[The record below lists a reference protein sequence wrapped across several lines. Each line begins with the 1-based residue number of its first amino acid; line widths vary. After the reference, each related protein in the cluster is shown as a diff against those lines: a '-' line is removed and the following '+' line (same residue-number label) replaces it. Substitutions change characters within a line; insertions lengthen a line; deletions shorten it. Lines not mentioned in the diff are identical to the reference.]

1 MCGIA
6 GIVRWDQRPV
16 LEHEIRAMCGAM
28 VHRGPDDEGIYL
40 GDGVAIG
47 MRRLSIIDLSNG
59 HQPVSNED
67 GSVWIVFNGEIY
79 NYQALRRDLIARGHA
94 FRTNSDTETIV
105 HLYEEYGAGC
115 VEHLRGMFG
124 FAIWDTRTR
133 EMLLARDRLGI
144 KPLYYAERSG
154 ELLFASEL
162 KPILQIEGVDRSLN
176 WQAVGH
182 LFTYLATPGD
192 QSIVDGVKKLEP
204 ARVAVARPGR
214 PLHIQRYWDVAF
226 EPNEK
231 ATEGELVEQL
241 RAILNESVVL
251 HQVSDVPVGAFL
263 SGGIDS
269 SAIVAMMARPA
280 AGRLKTFSIGF
291 AEADFD
297 ELQHARNVAKQFGT
311 DHYDMVLRPDAVQ
324 IVEDLTWYLDEP
336 FGDTS
341 AIPTYMVSK
350 LAAEHVKVVLSGD
363 GGDELFAGYDKYVVE
378 GRERAYDRLPGAV
391 KKLAGAVGGLMPHG
405 MKGRRFLRHLG
416 LSGADRYLDA
426 QSLFHSDEMPSL
438 FQQGAFEQIGGPSQ
452 LGPYETAVP
461 VYEPGVGAELA
472 RPRECETGV
481 GAELARPDWLSA
493 IQYRDLHHYLPLD
506 ILTKVDRMTMAHS
519 LEARPPLL
527 DHKLVEFAATI
538 PARFRLNGGTTKYLF
553 KQAMRGVLP
562 DAIIDRQK
570 HGFAVP
576 IARWFR
582 GELAGFARDVL
593 LSDTCRQRG
602 ILDTRFV
609 ERLLTLNARGR
620 DLDLQLWTALSF
632 EMWCRRFL
640 DGTLTAA
647 AGTGRVKEGPGVS
660 GRSAVADR
668 PASAGRSGRAATRRR
683 WPVAVKGAAT

>member
-1 MCGIA
+1 VCGIA
-6 GIVRWDQRPV
+6 GIVRWNNRPV

-47 MRRLSIIDLSNG
+47 MRRLSIIDLDNG

-79 NYQALRRDLIARGHA
+79 NYQELRRDLITRGHV

-105 HLYEEYGAGC
+105 HLYEEYGPGC

-124 FAIWDTRTR
+124 FAIWDTHKR

-144 KPLYYAERSG
+144 KPLYYAERDG

-162 KPILQIEGVDRSLN
+162 KPILQIDGVDRSLN

-182 LFTYLATPGD
+182 LFTYLATPAD
-192 QSIVDGVKKLEP
+192 QSIVEGVKKLEP
-204 ARVAVARPGR
+204 ARVAIARQGR
-214 PLHIQRYWDVAF
+214 PLHVQRYWDVTF
-226 EPNEK
+226 EPNEN

-241 RAILNESVVL
+241 RAMLNESVVL

-269 SAIVAMMARPA
+269 SAVVAMMAKPA
-280 AGRLKTFSIGF
+280 AGRFKTFSIGF
-291 AEADFD
+291 AEAGFD
-297 ELQHARNVAKQFGT
+297 ELTHARAVAKQFGT
-311 DHYDMVLRPDAVQ
+311 DHYDLVLRPDAVQ

-341 AIPTYMVSK
+341 AIPTFMVSK

-363 GGDELFAGYDKYVVE
+363 GGDEIFAGYDKYIVE
-378 GRERAYDRLPGAV
+378 GRERAYDRLPGVV
-391 KKLAGAVGGLMPHG
+391 KKAAGAVGALMPHG
-405 MKGRRFLRHLG
+405 MKGRRFLRHLA
-416 LSGADRYLDA
+416 LSGGERYLDA
-426 QSLFHSDEMPSL
+426 QSLFHADEMPSL
-438 FQQGAFEQIGGPSQ
+438 FQQGALEQLPRYEATEGPGSPRRGEGG
-452 LGPYETAVP
+452 
-461 VYEPGVGAELA
+461 
-472 RPRECETGV
+472 
-481 GAELARPDWLSA
+481 DWLA
-493 IQYRDLHHYLPLD
+493 DIQYRDLHHYLPLD

-527 DHKLVEFAATI
+527 DHKLVEFAATV

-562 DAIIDRQK
+562 DSIIDRQK

-609 ERLLTLNARGR
+609 EKLLQLNAQGR

-640 DGTLTAA
+640 DSSPATAVLA
-647 AGTGRVKEGPGVS
+647 Q
-660 GRSAVADR
+660 
-668 PASAGRSGRAATRRR
+668 PASLTRRSTER
-683 WPVAVKGAAT
+683 EKAEWPPMAVKGVAS

>member
-1 MCGIA
+1 VCGIA

-47 MRRLSIIDLSNG
+47 MRRLSIIDLDNG

-79 NYQALRRDLIARGHA
+79 NYQDLRRDLIARGHA

-115 VEHLRGMFG
+115 VDHLRGMFG

-133 EMLLARDRLGI
+133 ELLLARDRLGI
-144 KPLYYAERSG
+144 KPLYYAERNG

-162 KPILQIEGVDRSLN
+162 KPILQIEGVNRSLN

-182 LFTYLATPGD
+182 LFTSLATPGD
-192 QSIVDGVKKLEP
+192 QSIVEGVKKLEP
-204 ARVAVARPGR
+204 ARVAIARAGR
-214 PLHIQRYWDVAF
+214 PLHIHRYWDVTF

-241 RAILNESVVL
+241 RSILNESVVL

-269 SAIVAMMARPA
+269 SAIVAMMAKPA
-280 AGRLKTFSIGF
+280 GGRLKTFSIGF
-291 AEADFD
+291 AEARFD
-297 ELQHARNVAKQFGT
+297 ELAHARAVAKQFGT
-311 DHYDMVLRPDAVQ
+311 DHYDLVLRPDAVQ

-378 GRERAYDRLPGAV
+378 GRERAYDRLPGIV
-391 KKLAGAVGGLMPHG
+391 KKGASAIGSFMPHG
-405 MKGRRFLRHLG
+405 MKGRRFLKHLA
-416 LSGADRYLDA
+416 LSGGDRYLDA
-426 QSLFHSDEMPSL
+426 QSLFHSDEMPRL
-438 FQQGAFEQIGGPSQ
+438 FQRGAFEQIAGEPATT
-452 LGPYETAVP
+452 GPYDRLS
-461 VYEPGVGAELA
+461 GA
-472 RPRECETGV
+472 GN
-481 GAELARPDWLSA
+481 GDWLA
-493 IQYRDLHHYLPLD
+493 DIQYRDLHHYLPLD

-527 DHKLVEFAATI
+527 DHKLAEFAATI
-538 PARFRLNGGTTKYLF
+538 PARLRIKGTTTKYLF

-576 IARWFR
+576 IAHWFR

-609 ERLLTLNARGR
+609 ERLLHLNAQGR

-640 DGTLTAA
+640 DSSPITAA
-647 AGTGRVKEGPGVS
+647 GMNSLATAGLPR
-660 GRSAVADR
+660 RSAEGAEAGWSVA
-668 PASAGRSGRAATRRR
+668 A
-683 WPVAVKGAAT
+683 KGVGS